1 MFKTNINILT
11 KAYKMQSIEKQ
22 IRLPL
27 EVAGFLKEKIIGVE
41 PTAKVFLFGSRTDL
55 NAKGGDIDI
64 LVIADNPIPRN
75 KLAPIR
81 SEFFTTFGW
90 QKLDIVIF
98 KPDDQSPFY
107 KIISPTAIL
116 L

>member
-1 MFKTNINILT
+1 
-11 KAYKMQSIEKQ
+11 MQSNEKQ
-22 IRLPL
+22 IRLSP
-27 EVAGFLKEKIIGVE
+27 EKSEFLKRKITDAE
-41 PTAKVFLFGSRTDL
+41 PTAKIFLFGSRTDL
-55 NAKGGDIDI
+55 TAKGGDIDI
-64 LVIADNPIPRN
+64 MVISDNPIPRS

-81 SEFFTTFGW
+81 REFFTTFGW

-98 KPDDQSPFY
+98 KPDEQSTFY

>member
-1 MFKTNINILT
+1 
-11 KAYKMQSIEKQ
+11 MQSNEKQ
-22 IRLPL
+22 IRLSP
-27 EVAGFLKEKIIGVE
+27 EVAEFLKRKITDAE

-64 LVIADNPIPRN
+64 MVISDNPIPRS

-81 SEFFTTFGW
+81 IEFFTTFGW

-98 KPDDQSPFY
+98 KPNDQSPFY
-107 KIISPTAIL
+107 KIISPTAIPL
-116 L
+116 